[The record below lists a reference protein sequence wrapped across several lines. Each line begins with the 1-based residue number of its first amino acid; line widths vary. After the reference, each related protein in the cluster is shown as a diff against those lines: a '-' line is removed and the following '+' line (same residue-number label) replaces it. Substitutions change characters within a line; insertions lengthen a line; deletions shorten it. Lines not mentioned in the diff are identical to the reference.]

1 MTSHDQIRTA
11 LSRILA
17 ANKKIFLV
25 QLDNKGVNIRPGL
38 LLGNV
43 VLGDQVSDDFR
54 SGAR

>member
-1 MTSHDQIRTA
+1 MSPTG
-11 LSRILA
+11 ILA